1 MNYFL
6 GQKELISKVLAL
18 GIPAMLL
25 LLDVVFYN
33 LKDFNE
39 DISKWNTSK
48 LQDAREMFF
57 KCKSFNQN
65 LNSWNVGNVKNT
77 NKMFYECTNFKQIL
91 NKWKVDKCENFSAM
105 FLNDKYVE
113 EHFKEFKWN
122 TRNADGYSAN
132 PFKA

>member
-6 GQKELISKVLAL
+6 EQKELISKVLAL
-18 GIPAMLL
+18 GIPAML
-25 LLDVVFYN
+25 
-33 LKDFNE
+33 
-39 DISKWNTSK
+39 
-48 LQDAREMFF
+48 F

-65 LNSWNVGNVKNT
+65 LNSWNVGNVKNM

-91 NKWKVDKCENFSAM
+91 NKWKVDKCENFSVM
-105 FLNDKYVE
+105 FLNVKYVE

-132 PFKA
+132 PFKV